1 MKKAFLYILS
11 ALFIGSGVSIISV
24 DAASVS
30 SEKVEQFE
38 VVPFAQLTDYQILLT
53 GSENGISTYSGVKN
67 NIRLSLQADS
77 KEITKI
83 IIAFDYDKSSS
94 VKSAD
99 IAEIINVSN
108 KIFPGKISNAEAAA
122 ELLEEKLSDMNIS
135 RDDDTFNIEQ
145 LRVEAHINNGMINLR
160 ITK

>member
-24 DAASVS
+24 DAASVNS
-30 SEKVEQFE
+30 DEVEQVE

-53 GSENGISTYSGVKN
+53 GSENGVSTYSGVKN

-83 IIAFDYDKSSS
+83 IIAFDYDTSSS
-94 VKSAD
+94 VKS
-99 IAEIINVSN
+99 
-108 KIFPGKISNAEAAA
+108 
-122 ELLEEKLSDMNIS
+122 L
-135 RDDDTFNIEQ
+135 
-145 LRVEAHINNGMINLR
+145 
-160 ITK
+160 

>member
-24 DAASVS
+24 DAASVNS
-30 SEKVEQFE
+30 DEVEQVE

-53 GSENGISTYSGVKN
+53 GSENGVSTYSGVKN

-83 IIAFDYDKSSS
+83 IIAFDYDTSSS

-99 IAEIINVSN
+99 IAEIIDVSN

-122 ELLEEKLSDMNIS
+122 ELLEEKLSDMNVA

>member
-24 DAASVS
+24 DAASVNTD
-30 SEKVEQFE
+30 EAEQIE

-67 NIRLSLQADS
+67 NIRLSLQTDS
-77 KEITKI
+77 KEISKV
-83 IIAFDYDKSSS
+83 IIAFDYDTSSS

-99 IAEIINVSN
+99 IAEIINISN
-108 KIFPGKISNAEAAA
+108 KIFPNKISEAKAAA
-122 ELLEEKLSDMNIS
+122 EILEEKLSDMNIA
-135 RDDDTFNIEQ
+135 RDEDIFNVEQ
-145 LRVEAHINNGMINLR
+145 LRVEAHINNGMVNLR

>member
-1 MKKAFLYILS
+1 MKKAFLYILG

-24 DAASVS
+24 DAASVNS
-30 SEKVEQFE
+30 DEVEQVE
-38 VVPFAQLTDYQILLT
+38 VVPFAQLTDYQVLLT

-83 IIAFDYDKSSS
+83 IIAFDYDTSSS

-99 IAEIINVSN
+99 IAEIIAVSN

-145 LRVEAHINNGMINLR
+145 LRVEAHVNNGMINLR